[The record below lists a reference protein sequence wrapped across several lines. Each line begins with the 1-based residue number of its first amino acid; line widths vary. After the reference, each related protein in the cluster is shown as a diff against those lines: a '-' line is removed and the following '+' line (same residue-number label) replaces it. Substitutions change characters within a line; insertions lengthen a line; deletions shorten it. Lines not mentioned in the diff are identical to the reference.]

1 MRNYLSNKHNQKIDP
16 IWFVLQS
23 HCKGLSKDHSRYS
36 VRINGIFI
44 KNKNKINFLILIDT
58 WQTLPKYC
66 QDQFL

>member
-1 MRNYLSNKHNQKIDP
+1 MRNYLSNKHNQNIDP

-36 VRINGIFI
+36 VVFI
-44 KNKNKINFLILIDT
+44 KNKKKKNFLILIDT